1 MKKIHQRDLSPR
13 MDLVNGK
20 IFNDFFNGIY
30 YGQFRKEKRVELKS
44 LLGNSL
50 GSYWNDGS
58 MMVDKRRRKQVVRY
72 TTEDE

>member
-1 MKKIHQRDLSPR
+1 MKKIHLKGQLPR
-13 MDLVNGK
+13 MDLMNGK
-20 IFNDFFNGIY
+20 NKPIFITLVFH
-30 YGQFRKEKRVELKS
+30 FRKAKRVELKS